1 MKEKYK
7 NLLLVFLF
15 LLIEEIIF
23 SFYTYKNI
31 TIYTILFT
39 LLNAL
44 FLQIIFNVIKNKKI
58 IFICYII
65 ITILFISNYM
75 YYKQYSSF
83 ISFDVFEKSFQS
95 LYFYNNIFYII
106 RNNFFQII
114 LLIIPLFVVLVYL
127 SKSINT
133 IYIFKPFILMI
144 FIVYLTIILILNF
157 NTNDSLY
164 SSHNLYFKI
173 NFPAKNL
180 YNFGLLTSI
189 RIDMQRGI
197 FRFRESS
204 IEIKANNKD
213 YSSDYYNI
221 LNIDFIETNIA
232 EINEINKYLENQE
245 PTSKNLYTGILKDK
259 NLIFILAESFNS
271 IAIDKDITP
280 NLYRLYKEGFN
291 FENFYNP
298 LYPVST
304 ADGQYMTDISL
315 YPADSTHSLIS
326 TNKNYIPYSLANTLK
341 QNNYSTY
348 SYHNYLYDYYERDIY
363 YPNMGFDTYKGIG
376 NGLELEKERSD
387 YELAKNTINEFIND
401 EKFFVYYLTMS
412 GHAPYDDTNVISN
425 LNYDLVSEYEY
436 SDGVKKYLATQ
447 IELDKMIGLL
457 FSELEKANKL
467 KDTVIVLVP
476 DHVPYGLTIDEFNEI
491 SYYEKDNEFEK
502 YKSDFIIY
510 NDEINKYISNNNY
523 CSNIDI
529 LPTLLN
535 LFGIEYDSRLL
546 MGKDILSNNEGMIVF
561 GNRNIITKDYKFSNM
576 RDIIYGDLSKDELK
590 NLKEEIYLKFRIS
603 RLILENDYFEYL
615 LDWYDMLKFIIKEW

>member
-164 SSHNLYFKI
+164 SSNNLYFKI

-189 RIDMQRGI
+189 RIDIQREI
-197 FRFRESS
+197 FRLRESS

-363 YPNMGFDTYKGIG
+363 YPNVGFDTYKGIG

-436 SDGVKKYLATQ
+436 SDSVKKYLATQ

-615 LDWYDMLKFIIKEW
+615 LD